1 MKKNKSKRELKQD
14 QKKVVKWLKVIIV
27 LCIAIIVIELGYIG
41 LSYYNRSKSIIY
53 TDTLNSFEKVNDGY
67 LVAGNSDFKNSSF
80 NSYQDKYN
88 KAKFA
93 KYNNDFEIEFESAYT
108 KGYGS
113 FFNDVVTYDDGYI
126 AVGGAQYDEQQVED
140 NATDGLIVLYDK
152 DGKQVDTKTVQIAG
166 DTTFTKVL
174 LVDDGFIVIGQSI
187 LQNMVIGNNPKG
199 GALMIKYSFDLEEEW
214 RTNYG
219 GSKSGIFNDAIIDGD
234 YIYLVGKDATRYGMI
249 AKYTLSGERVYAKTY
264 EYTDTVGFSS
274 IVKVGDNFFV
284 AGSKTINIDA
294 KDEDKVTEA
303 LILKYDSDDQIFD
316 IGKRPIDFVGFK
328 FTYGKT
334 TTRNSIFRNAINSEK
349 ALNNQKYGVHNLSS
363 VISYNGWLNVTDCYT
378 VKHEN
383 YKHSDKFYKMKLKV
397 AQQDS
402 SYKKKVD
409 KIVKISNLR
418 SSIYELGKNS
428 LNNGFV
434 TRYVTEKTLDGY
446 VIREADKIK
455 VSA

>member
-41 LSYYNRSKSIIY
+41 LSYYNRNKSIIY
-53 TDTLNSFEKVNDGY
+53 TDTLNSFEKVSDGY

-80 NSYQDKYN
+80 NSYQDEYN

-113 FFNDVVTYDDGYI
+113 FFNDVVAYDDGYI

-152 DGKQVDTKTVQIAG
+152 DGKQVDTKTLQIAG
-166 DTTFTKVL
+166 DTNFTKVL

-187 LQNMVIGNNPKG
+187 LQNMVIGNNPNG
-199 GALMIKYSFDLEEEW
+199 GALMIKYNFDLEEEW

-249 AKYTLSGERVYAKTY
+249 AKYTLSGEQVFAKTY

-284 AGSKTINIDA
+284 VGSKTINIDA
-294 KDEDKVTEA
+294 KDEDKVTEG
-303 LILKYDSDDQIFD
+303 LIVKYDSDGNVLNEVTFSRNNALRFNKIVSDGDDLIVVGHTYKKD
-316 IGKRPIDFVGFK
+316 EEKSTDTYNYLDYRGVIVKYNSDLEELSKATENGEGIDYFSDVLVMDDGYLVGGASSSEELGSNNK
-328 FTYGKT
+328 DYRTY
-334 TTRNSIFRNAINSEK
+334 F
-349 ALNNQKYGVHNLSS
+349 LKYNKDLER
-363 VISYNGWLNVTDCYT
+363 D
-378 VKHEN
+378 
-383 YKHSDKFYKMKLKV
+383 FYK
-397 AQQDS
+397 
-402 SYKKKVD
+402 
-409 KIVKISNLR
+409 
-418 SSIYELGKNS
+418 
-428 LNNGFV
+428 
-434 TRYVTEKTLDGY
+434 
-446 VIREADKIK
+446 
-455 VSA
+455 

>member
-41 LSYYNRSKSIIY
+41 LSYYNRNKSIIY
-53 TDTLNSFEKVNDGY
+53 TDTLNSFEKVSDGY

-80 NSYQDKYN
+80 NSYQDEYN

-113 FFNDVVTYDDGYI
+113 FFNDVAIYDDGYI

-152 DGKQVDTKTVQIAG
+152 DGKQVDTKTLQIAG
-166 DTTFTKVL
+166 DTNFTKVL

-187 LQNMVIGNNPKG
+187 LQNMVIGNNPNG
-199 GALMIKYSFDLEEEW
+199 GALMIKYNFDLEEEW

-249 AKYTLSGERVYAKTY
+249 AKYTLSGEQVFAKTY

-284 AGSKTINIDA
+284 VGSKTINIDA
-294 KDEDKVTEA
+294 KDEDKVTEG
-303 LILKYDSDDQIFD
+303 LIVKYDSDGNVLNEVTFSRNNALRFNKIVSDGDDLIVVGHTYKKD
-316 IGKRPIDFVGFK
+316 EEKSTDTYNYLDYRGVIVKYNSDLEELSKATENGEGIDYFSDVLVMDDGYLVGGASSSEELGSNNK
-328 FTYGKT
+328 DYRTY
-334 TTRNSIFRNAINSEK
+334 F
-349 ALNNQKYGVHNLSS
+349 LKYSKDLER
-363 VISYNGWLNVTDCYT
+363 D
-378 VKHEN
+378 
-383 YKHSDKFYKMKLKV
+383 FYK
-397 AQQDS
+397 
-402 SYKKKVD
+402 
-409 KIVKISNLR
+409 
-418 SSIYELGKNS
+418 
-428 LNNGFV
+428 
-434 TRYVTEKTLDGY
+434 
-446 VIREADKIK
+446 
-455 VSA
+455 

>member
-41 LSYYNRSKSIIY
+41 LSYYNRNKSIIY
-53 TDTLNSFEKVNDGY
+53 TDTLNSFEKVSDGY

-80 NSYQDKYN
+80 NSYQDEYN

-113 FFNDVVTYDDGYI
+113 FFNDVAIYDDGYI

-152 DGKQVDTKTVQIAG
+152 DGKQVDTKTLQIAG
-166 DTTFTKVL
+166 DTNFTKVL

-187 LQNMVIGNNPKG
+187 LQNMVIGNNPNG
-199 GALMIKYSFDLEEEW
+199 GALMIKYNFDLEEEW

-249 AKYTLSGERVYAKTY
+249 AKYTLSGEQVFAKTY

-284 AGSKTINIDA
+284 VGSKTFNIDA
-294 KDEDKVTEA
+294 KDEDKVTEG
-303 LILKYDSDDQIFD
+303 LIVKYDSDGNVLNEVTFSRNNALRFNKIVSDGDDLIVVGHTYKKD
-316 IGKRPIDFVGFK
+316 EEKSTDTYNYLDYRGIIVKYNSDLEELSNARENGEGIDYFSDVIVMDDGYLVGGASSSRELGSNNK
-328 FTYGKT
+328 DYRTY
-334 TTRNSIFRNAINSEK
+334 F
-349 ALNNQKYGVHNLSS
+349 LKYSKDLER
-363 VISYNGWLNVTDCYT
+363 D
-378 VKHEN
+378 
-383 YKHSDKFYKMKLKV
+383 FYK
-397 AQQDS
+397 
-402 SYKKKVD
+402 
-409 KIVKISNLR
+409 
-418 SSIYELGKNS
+418 
-428 LNNGFV
+428 
-434 TRYVTEKTLDGY
+434 
-446 VIREADKIK
+446 
-455 VSA
+455 